1 MWSHVSFTTVPV
13 DDFDRAKAFYADL
26 LGMRVETDAPYG
38 PERWIELAIPGART
52 RVHLGR
58 RSGDH
63 PPPHPV
69 LPLIAPDVA
78 GAIETLRARGVEIA
92 AEPKPAE
99 WDPDTIYAMIRD
111 SEGNLVLI
119 ASS

>member
-1 MWSHVSFTTVPV
+1 MWSHVSFTSVPV
-13 DDFDRAKAFYADL
+13 DDFDRARALYADV
-26 LGMRVETDAPYG
+26 LGMQVEVDAPYG
-38 PERWIELAIPGART
+38 SDRWIMLAIPGART

-58 RSGDH
+58 RSGGR

-69 LPLIAPDVA
+69 LPLIATDVA
-78 GAIETLRARGVEIA
+78 GAVETLRSRGVEVA

-99 WDPDTIYAMIRD
+99 WDADTTYAMIRD

-119 ASS
+119 ASR